1 MGRQAVKPVQPAY
14 QSLPTSGQHI
24 STPQSGPWLA
34 QSDFLD
40 LKMMEREKS
49 ENVHL
54 RFLRCDALEVAYDMI
69 RAASVGSEVVLER
82 ARACI
87 PGVYIARG

>member
-14 QSLPTSGQHI
+14 QSMPTSGQRI

-40 LKMMEREKS
+40 LKMTERKKS

-54 RFLRCDALEVAYDMI
+54 RTLRCDALEVTRDMI
-69 RAASVGSEVVLER
+69 RAALVGSEVVLER

-87 PGVYIARG
+87 LGVYIARG